1 METASSSGKKPLF
14 SLKTVIVFVLIW
26 FLFQLLAGFLVA
38 RQIRKR
44 LDLQIT
50 GTFWPVPLLPS
61 FFSRDAKL
69 IWKNRI
75 TLLSGNVKIDYNILP
90 LFVNNNIRIQIH
102 GKNIS
107 AKLSG
112 EWARLQGVQDIVVD
126 DFEADIAVAKKGLG
140 EIYFVSA
147 ESPSFQF
154 HIQRTET

>member
-1 METASSSGKKPLF
+1 MTSAAPSERKSRFPVR
-14 SLKTVIVFVLIW
+14 TVIVFVLVW
-26 FLFQLLAGFLVA
+26 FLFQLLAGFWVS

-50 GTFWPVPLLPS
+50 GTFWPVPLVPS

-75 TLLSGNVKIDYNILP
+75 TLLSGNVKIDYNVLP
-90 LFVNNNIRIQIH
+90 LFVNNTIRIQIH
-102 GKNIS
+102 GKNIT

-112 EWARLQGVQDIVVD
+112 DWQKLQGVQDITVD
-126 DFEADIAVAKKGLG
+126 RFEADIAVARKGLG

-154 HIQRTET
+154 HIQRTDS